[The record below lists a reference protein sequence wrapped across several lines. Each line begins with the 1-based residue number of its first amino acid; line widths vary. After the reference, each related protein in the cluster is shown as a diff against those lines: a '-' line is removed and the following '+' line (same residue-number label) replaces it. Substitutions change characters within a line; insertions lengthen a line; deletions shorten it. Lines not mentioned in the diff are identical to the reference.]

1 MPSIEEQILL
11 MLTNKINHTQ
21 MLQIQT
27 INLPKLDYENNANIY
42 RDYVSKFYKEC
53 FLSFLSKQFCKVR
66 SVCKVWS
73 VASLISYLNK
83 DYNFSSFYDH
93 SFFPTLKLMDIVVHN
108 QWLMLTSNISIKR
121 PDFLLVNTSNTW
133 GGLIS
138 FLSVLVLVS
147 SHWMFQCYEV
157 CVCY

>member
-1 MPSIEEQILL
+1 
-11 MLTNKINHTQ
+11 

-93 SFFPTLKLMDIVVHN
+93 SFFPTLKIDGYCCTQSMIDADIQHLYQEPRLPLGKHFKQTLGLV
-108 QWLMLTSNISIKR
+108 SF
-121 PDFLLVNTSNTW
+121 DFVP
-133 GGLIS
+133 
-138 FLSVLVLVS
+138 VLVS
-147 SHWMFQCYEV
+147 EV
-157 CVCY
+157 TECSNVTRFVFVTAEISS